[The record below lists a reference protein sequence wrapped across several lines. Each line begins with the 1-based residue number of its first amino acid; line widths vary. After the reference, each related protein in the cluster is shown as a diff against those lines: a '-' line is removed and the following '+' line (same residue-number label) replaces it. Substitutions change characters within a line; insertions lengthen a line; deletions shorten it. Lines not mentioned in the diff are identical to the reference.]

1 MNYKMKAKCM
11 FANLFPKNELTC
23 DKEYYVSFK
32 CIQFSK
38 EDFV

>member
-1 MNYKMKAKCM
+1 MKAKFM
-11 FANLFPKNELTC
+11 FANLFLKIELAC

-32 CIQFSK
+32 CMQFSK